1 MSSTEKV
8 NQSDAQEITALS
20 QNGVANI
27 SRKLIAVMKEVGYVQ
42 KAGHNDFQNYKY
54 ATEADAIK
62 SIRPAM
68 LNHGLCMIPSVESVH
83 QDQHGN
89 TNVIMLYRIFDEEG
103 NHISFRAAGS
113 GNDRNKNG
121 IGDKGIYKALT
132 GASKYALLKTFLM
145 ETGDDPEVPSEQ
157 EKGSFKQP
165 ETPKAPVIEDASEE
179 LSDARTAFVM
189 MIKECANTCTTAAE
203 LSELWNGNRAELDK
217 LKGKNKAIH
226 QELVTYFKTKKEELS
241 NG

>member
-1 MSSTEKV
+1 
-8 NQSDAQEITALS
+8 
-20 QNGVANI
+20 
-27 SRKLIAVMKEVGYVQ
+27 MKEVGYVQ

-68 LNHGLCMIPSVESVH
+68 LKHGLCMIPSVESVST
-83 QDQHGN
+83 DPHGN

-103 NHISFRAAGS
+103 NYISFRAAGS

-121 IGDKGIYKALT
+121 VGDKGIYKALT

-145 ETGDDPEVPSEQ
+145 ETGDDPEIPNEQ
-157 EKGSFKQP
+157 EKSFKQDSRTNP
-165 ETPKAPVIEDASEE
+165 QVTAKVDTHTAIEDESEE

-189 MIKECANTCTTAAE
+189 MIKEVADTCTTETE
-203 LSELWNGNRAELDK
+203 LTELWNGNRAELEK
-217 LKGKNKAIH
+217 LKAKNKEVH
-226 QELVTYFKTKKEELS
+226 KELIAHFKTKKEELKA

>member
-1 MSSTEKV
+1 M
-8 NQSDAQEITALS
+8 
-20 QNGVANI
+20 
-27 SRKLIAVMKEVGYVQ
+27 REVGYVQ
-42 KAGHNDFQNYKY
+42 KAGVNDFQNYKY

-68 LNHGLCMIPSVESVH
+68 LKHGLCMIPSVESVH

-103 NHISFRAAGS
+103 NYLSFRAAGS

-157 EKGSFKQP
+157 EKGSFKQ
-165 ETPKAPVIEDASEE
+165 EPKMPVIEDASEE

-189 MIKECANTCTTAAE
+189 MIKEVADTCTTEAE
-203 LSELWNGNRAELDK
+203 LTELWNGNRGELDQ
-217 LKGKNKAIH
+217 LKAKNKAAH
-226 QELVTYFKTKKEELS
+226 QELVTHFKTKKAELKG
-241 NG
+241 NADGK